1 MPSSLLPLLGQPLLP
16 LAVFVPVRQT
26 LLIGIAVFA
35 AIFVIVVLRLL
46 LRRPRGEHIDPSAV
60 ETIEISELADLGP
73 PDAPVS
79 LEYYHV
85 PVRLALLVL
94 APVGRDGTL
103 PESDQ
108 MPELI
113 DQLVPGLMKI
123 LPAHQPL
130 FRRWPPQLSSEG
142 FTKAFF
148 SHVKLPGDKGKG
160 TPWCSIAGKFETED
174 AQYLAGIV
182 CRASARNSLSQIVV
196 DHPGKWL
203 DVLRVRT

>member
-1 MPSSLLPLLGQPLLP
+1 MPWLPGHFPHPPVLQIPVFLTVRQAVIIAIAV
-16 LAVFVPVRQT
+16 LAV
-26 LLIGIAVFA
+26 VFA
-35 AIFVIVVLRLL
+35 LVVLRRL
-46 LRRPRGEHIDPSAV
+46 LRRPQSETPNDLAV
-60 ETIEISELADLGP
+60 ETIDISELADLGP
-73 PDAPVS
+73 PDAMVS
-79 LEYYHV
+79 LDYYHV

-94 APVGRDGTL
+94 APVGRDGSL
-103 PESDQ
+103 PASEQ
-108 MPELI
+108 LPELI

-148 SHVKLPGDKGKG
+148 SHVSIPGDRGKG

-182 CRASARNSLSQIVV
+182 CRASTRNSLSQIFV

-203 DVLRVRT
+203 DVLRVRF

>member
-1 MPSSLLPLLGQPLLP
+1 MPASLLPFLRQPSLP
-16 LAVFVPVRQT
+16 VAVSLPARQMI
-26 LLIGIAVFA
+26 LIGIAVFA
-35 AIFVIVVLRLL
+35 AILAIAL
-46 LRRPRGEHIDPSAV
+46 LRRLLRRSQGEPRDQLGF
-60 ETIEISELADLGP
+60 ETIDISELADLGP

-79 LEYYHV
+79 IEYYHV

-160 TPWCSIAGKFETED
+160 TPWCSIAGKFETENT
-174 AQYLAGIV
+174 QYLAGIV
-182 CRASARNSLSQIVV
+182 CRASARNSLSQITV
-196 DHPGKWL
+196 DQPGKWL

>member
-1 MPSSLLPLLGQPLLP
+1 MKKVSKIGIGLGVLVL
-16 LAVFVPVRQT
+16 
-26 LLIGIAVFA
+26 LLIL
-35 AIFVIVVLRLL
+35 VVLRRLI
-46 LRRPRGEHIDPSAV
+46 RRPRGETPNQLEI
-60 ETIEISELADLGP
+60 ETIDISELADLGP
-73 PDAPVS
+73 PDAPVT

-94 APVGRDGTL
+94 APVGREGSL
-103 PESDQ
+103 PPSDEL
-108 MPELI
+108 PELI

-142 FTKAFF
+142 FMKAFF

-160 TPWCSIAGKFETED
+160 TPWCSIAGKFETKD
-174 AQYLAGIV
+174 AQYLAGVV
-182 CRASARNSLSQIVV
+182 CRAEARNSLSQIVM